1 MGFYEQVSK
10 VRALAFVDHRNEHF
24 CTSTAQAKPAAAKAP
39 PKKKK
44 RPMMKLVITDKHGE
58 VNTAQNQPAAG

>member
-1 MGFYEQVSK
+1 MGVYEQVSN
-10 VRALAFVDHRNEHF
+10 VWALSFVDHSIENF

-58 VNTAQNQPAAG
+58 LNTAQNLPAAG